1 MKNKVKQMF
10 RDKLVLVMLVLGLLT
25 IVAAAGVVTIQRR
38 GGAEENP
45 YLSMEEDGPMA
56 GNVEEDLAGDSEMRA
71 ETPGGQ
77 ESVELAA
84 GEPSGA
90 DGENGAGSG
99 EIPGA
104 GAPELEEQAAPQSAA
119 DPETEAAQAGAGND
133 AAAARVLNF
142 ADTDRLAWPV
152 RESGDFFNG
161 TFMSDFE
168 TYLTDQ
174 FAGRDLWIAAKA
186 LSERTLGKGENN
198 GVYLCKEDT
207 LIARFDRPDPDRVA
221 DNLNYVN
228 NLVENVD
235 IPVYFSLIP
244 GKVSVWADRLPEGA
258 PNASE
263 EDILA
268 QAQASTAAR
277 WAGLDAILRAHAGE
291 EIYYRLDH
299 HWTSL
304 GAYYGY
310 AALMETMGLEPV
322 PLEAY
327 TKTTVSENFNG
338 TTFSTSGVR
347 WMPPDH
353 IDIYVPEEGITV
365 TAWNGTQSQP
375 GALYDWSR
383 LEEKDQ
389 YSFFLGG
396 NKPLAVV
403 EPPHTDAPKLLV
415 IRDSYADSLTPF
427 LTANFSEIH
436 LFDPRYNKT
445 SVAQYVR
452 DNDIDQVL
460 VLYSVA
466 NFVSDSNLF
475 VLAR

>member
-1 MKNKVKQMF
+1 MSKKYAIFLTALFCAYLGGFLLLN
-10 RDKLVLVMLVLGLLT
+10 LVTPDREFSPL
-25 IVAAAGVVTIQRR
+25 
-38 GGAEENP
+38 ENR
-45 YLSMEEDGPMA
+45 YLA
-56 GNVEEDLAGDSEMRA
+56 
-71 ETPGGQ
+71 Q
-77 ESVELAA
+77 K
-84 GEPSGA
+84 
-90 DGENGAGSG
+90 
-99 EIPGA
+99 
-104 GAPELEEQAAPQSAA
+104 PELDADDFKLSLAPFS
-119 DPETEAAQAGAGND
+119 G
-133 AAAARVLNF
+133 
-142 ADTDRLAWPV
+142 
-152 RESGDFFNG
+152 ESGDFFTG
-161 TFMSDFE
+161 KFMSDFE
-168 TYLTDQ
+168 TYLPDQ

-228 NLVENVD
+228 NFVENVD

-263 EDILA
+263 EAILS
-268 QAQASTAAR
+268 QAQAATAAH
-277 WAGLDAILRAHAGE
+277 WADLNAALRAHAGE

-310 AALMETMGLEPV
+310 AALMEAMGLEPV
-322 PLEAY
+322 PLESY

-347 WMPPDH
+347 WMPPDR
-353 IDIYVPEEGITV
+353 IDIYVPEEGVTV

-375 GALYDWSR
+375 GVLYDWSR

-403 EPPHTDAPKLLV
+403 ETPHTDAPKLLV

-427 LTANFSEIH
+427 LTAHFSEIH

-445 SVAQYVR
+445 SVEQYVR

-466 NFVSDSNLF
+466 NFVTDSNLF